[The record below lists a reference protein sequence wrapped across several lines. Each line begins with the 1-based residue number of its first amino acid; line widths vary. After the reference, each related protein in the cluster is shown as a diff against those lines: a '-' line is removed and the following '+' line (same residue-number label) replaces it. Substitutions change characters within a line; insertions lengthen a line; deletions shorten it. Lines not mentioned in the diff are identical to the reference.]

1 MIYILRLPNYGS
13 NVTLTPGKTAWTTQI
28 PSYLTSKGRCRVT
41 VVEAFMQNT
50 AHIEVDASA
59 ETRTLIAA
67 GEAEYNP
74 RFTSNLGAFGYDGG
88 TLALPSTLASFN
100 PGIIR
105 VAVGGSE
112 QVSVPENFTM
122 VNSGAPYSF
131 ILDSLPSEIKI
142 NRVSTSNTGVA
153 QALGFTE
160 DDGVTSH
167 FFPCEVVLQLEFD
180 SDSYT
185 KSLI

>member
-50 AHIEVDASA
+50 VHIEVGGGA

-67 GEAEYNP
+67 GESEYNP
-74 RFTSNLGAFGYDGG
+74 RLTSNLGGFGYDGG
-88 TLALPSTLASFN
+88 TLALPSTLVSFN
-100 PGIIR
+100 PEIIR
-105 VAVGGSE
+105 VTVGGSE

-122 VNSGAPYSF
+122 VNSGSPYSF

-142 NRVSTSNTGVA
+142 KRVSTSNTGA
-153 QALGFTE
+153 TQALGFT
-160 DDGVTSH
+160 DDDDTSH

>member
-13 NVTLTPGKTAWTTQI
+13 NVTVTPGKTAWTTQI

-41 VVEAFMQNT
+41 VVEAIMQNVV
-50 AHIEVDASA
+50 HIEVGGSA
-59 ETRTLIAA
+59 ETRTLIDA
-67 GEAEYNP
+67 GESEYNP
-74 RFTSNLGAFGYDGG
+74 RYISNLGGFGYDGG

-100 PGIIR
+100 TGILR
-105 VAVGGSE
+105 VAVSGVQR
-112 QVSVPENFTM
+112 QVSIPENFTM

-142 NRVSTSNTGVA
+142 NRVSTSNTGA
-153 QALGFTE
+153 TQALGFT
-160 DDGVTSH
+160 DDDDTSH

-180 SDSYT
+180 YDNY
-185 KSLI
+185 IN